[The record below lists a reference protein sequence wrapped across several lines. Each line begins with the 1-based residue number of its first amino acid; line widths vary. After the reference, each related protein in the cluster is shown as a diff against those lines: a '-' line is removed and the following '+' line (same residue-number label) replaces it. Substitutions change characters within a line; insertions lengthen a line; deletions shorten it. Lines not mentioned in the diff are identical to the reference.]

1 MGLLP
6 RMKLRQTSSE
16 EQGQI
21 YCAFT
26 NWSIYFAV
34 MALVIGFG
42 NSSDLAAAYGIAVT
56 GTMLIDTILVG
67 FVIVLMWKW
76 PRPLAFALIVA
87 FFLADLAYFSA
98 NAPQDSTGRL
108 VSAGHRRTLVHHPDD
123 LAQGPH
129 AAVPGAGG
137 AERPLEAPDQGHGR
151 GCASGGGHGG
161 VHDQPHRWRPSALLH
176 NLKHNQVLHRR
187 NVLLTVKVS
196 ERPHVLDQERSAS
209 SRWAR
214 VSTGSS

>member
-1 MGLLP
+1 M
-6 RMKLRQTSSE
+6 
-16 EQGQI
+16 
-21 YCAFT
+21 
-26 NWSIYFAV
+26 
-34 MALVIGFG
+34 IGFG

-98 NAPQDSTGRL
+98 NASRFHRAAGFRWP
-108 VSAGHRRTLVHHPDD
+108 SAHSRSHPDD

-137 AERPLEAPDQGHGR
+137 AERPLEALIKGMVAD
-151 GCASGGGHGG
+151 
-161 VHDQPHRWRPSALLH
+161 VHRVEA
-176 NLKHNQVLHRR
+176 RR
-187 NVLLTVKVS
+187 CS
-196 ERPHVLDQERSAS
+196 
-209 SRWAR
+209 
-214 VSTGSS
+214 